1 MQKEVRIY
9 LKDVQIIWTMPL
21 SQKLASELTIKSFKN
36 VYRSRSTIQDFFL
49 LAFQFPF
56 ERFLRFSFV
65 IKRLSILPVVLN
77 LRLTFW

>member
-56 ERFLRFSFV
+56 ERFFEIFIRYQKAKYLACGS
-65 IKRLSILPVVLN
+65 
-77 LRLTFW
+77 

>member
-36 VYRSRSTIQDFFL
+36 VYRSRSTIQDFFCL
-49 LAFQFPF
+49 LSSFHLNV
-56 ERFLRFSFV
+56 FLRFSFV

>member
-36 VYRSRSTIQDFFL
+36 VYRSRSTIQDFFF
-49 LAFQFPF
+49 ACFP
-56 ERFLRFSFV
+56 V
-65 IKRLSILPVVLN
+65 SI
-77 LRLTFW
+77 